1 MTNEEREAF
10 AAAYANHVA
19 HLSADEVMEFLDL
32 YYGDEKKLYGSE
44 NYTSIVDALGIWQ
57 EAIKWK
63 LMKLKDHA

>member
-1 MTNEEREAF
+1 M
-10 AAAYANHVA
+10 A
-19 HLSADEVMEFLDL
+19 HLNADKVMEFLDL
-32 YYGDEKKLYGSE
+32 YYSDEDKLYGSE